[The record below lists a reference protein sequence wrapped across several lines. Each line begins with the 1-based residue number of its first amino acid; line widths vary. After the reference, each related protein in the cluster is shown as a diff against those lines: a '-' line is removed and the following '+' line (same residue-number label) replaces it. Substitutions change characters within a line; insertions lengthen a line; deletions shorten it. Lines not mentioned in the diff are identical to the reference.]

1 MTIRN
6 ALASILASAVL
17 LASGTALPVS
27 ASKTQIPTDTANAQ
41 VFNYNHNYN
50 IPGTVDAYQM
60 LGNSPQAAVMKAN
73 GLIRSYYVSISPGS
87 KCIYLSASTVASQ
100 SMTKIGIKNISIQFS
115 ENGWSNWQTVGSY
128 SNQLVSGTSS
138 FSCSGLYHSVSR
150 SGYYRVC
157 LTHYAQK
164 GLPIIGDSQNINNS
178 SNVVKVF

>member
-27 ASKTQIPTDTANAQ
+27 ASKTQIPTETANAQ
-41 VFNYNHNYN
+41 VFEYYNN
-50 IPGTVDAYQM
+50 ISGTVDAYQM

-73 GLIRSYYVSISPGS
+73 GLIRSYYVSISAGA
-87 KCIYLSASTVASQ
+87 KCIYLNASTIANQ
-100 SMTKIGIKNISIQFS
+100 SMNKIGIKNISIQFS

-128 SNQLVSGTSS
+128 SNQLVSNTSS
-138 FSCSGLYHSVSR
+138 FSCNNHYHSVSR
-150 SGYYRVC
+150 AGYYRVC

-164 GLPIIGDSQNINNS
+164 GLPLIGDSQSINNS
-178 SNVVKVF
+178 SNVVKVN